1 MGEDNVVFRWFSE
14 KDDETNTKD
23 RVRLEQCDGSS
34 SCPRI
39 YSLQEDNHRL
49 GIYGSDTDDQKY
61 YICQAVLML
70 NGTLRAENSTKCS
83 DSDILECDETYTFVR
98 VKPRLAALYPT
109 IGIILQVGLGV
120 IFDVMIRNYCQSYL
134 TGDSHLPSHPIL

>member
-1 MGEDNVVFRWFSE
+1 MDIPKKYHPDSWRSEEGNLGEDNVVFRWFSE
-14 KDDETNTKD
+14 EDDETNTKD

-34 SCPRI
+34 TCPRI

-61 YICQAVLML
+61 YICQAVLMV
-70 NGTLRAENSTKCS
+70 NGTLRAENKTKCS
-83 DSDILECDETYTFVR
+83 DPDILECDETFTFVR

-109 IGIILQVGLGV
+109 IGIILQVE
-120 IFDVMIRNYCQSYL
+120 YYL
-134 TGDSHLPSHPIL
+134 